1 MQNKDL
7 YKKLNSIKIKWPKD
21 SFFTKELLD
30 MIFKKYGPIK
40 EITINEEERKA
51 EIWYH
56 TTEAAVFFIIKLLE

>member
-1 MQNKDL
+1 
-7 YKKLNSIKIKWPKD
+7 
-21 SFFTKELLD
+21 

-56 TTEAAVFFIIKLLE
+56 TTEAAVFIILKFLE